1 MVNEWIKALKRKDLS
16 DPILREQIRFV
27 ISTWAPLRHEFSF
40 PDKSGDAGGL
50 NPEVIIPILREFQRG
65 AIKSDNFAIVMD
77 QFIGLAP
84 QRDWERW
91 WRPVLTRTLKL
102 PFGVLEAQEIA
113 REPFLSLDFPRVQ
126 KLKTIPGR
134 PMLIE
139 PFAGETRFWIL
150 IAHGHVEVSTEQF
163 GTRDHSIPLEV
174 FDGFLRDPGVR
185 DEPTVLEV
193 WREREGML
201 VVTDMS
207 PIRRAIGSTTLVE
220 RTIALQETFSRVN
233 PPDDEIVM
241 VDRFPLEPGASEEVL
256 KDFRDAGYV
265 KALLRE
271 PTGSMLHGIPYS
283 YFFS

>member
-1 MVNEWIKALKRKDLS
+1 MVKDWIKALKRKDLS

-27 ISTWAPLRHEFSF
+27 ISSWAPLRHEFSF
-40 PDKSGDAGGL
+40 PEKSGDAGGL

-65 AIKSDNFAIVMD
+65 AIKTDNFAIVMD
-77 QFIGLAP
+77 QFIELAP

-91 WRPVLTRTLKL
+91 WRPMLTRTLQL
-102 PFGVLEAQEIA
+102 PFGALEAQEIA

-126 KLKTIPGR
+126 KLKNIPGR

-139 PFAGETRFWIL
+139 PFAGEERFWVL
-150 IAHGHVEVSTEQF
+150 VAHGHIEVSKEAF
-163 GTRDHSIPLEV
+163 GVRTDVIPTGV
-174 FDGFLRDPGVR
+174 FECFNRDPIIR
-185 DEPTVLEV
+185 AQPTILEV

-207 PIRRAIGSTTLVE
+207 PIGTLGSTTLVE
-220 RTIALQETFSRVN
+220 RTLTLQETFSRAT
-233 PPDDEIVM
+233 PPEDEVVM
-241 VDRFPLEPGASEEVL
+241 VDRFPLEPGTSEEVL

-271 PTGSMLHGIPYS
+271 PTGSLLHGIPYS
-283 YFFS
+283 YFFA